1 MSNLKRYGGDEM
13 VNANE
18 LKAEIVRKGYTQK
31 QVAEKLNITPKTLSV
46 KLRKGVF
53 GSDEI
58 EALMII
64 LDINDPVPIFL
75 VRK

>member
-1 MSNLKRYGGDEM
+1 M
-13 VNANE
+13 VNSNE

-31 QVAEKLNITPKTLSV
+31 QVAEKMHISPKTLSN

-58 EALMII
+58 EQLMTI
-64 LDINDPVPIFL
+64 LGIDNPVPIFFS
-75 VRK
+75 

>member
-1 MSNLKRYGGDEM
+1 M
-13 VNANE
+13 VNSNE

-31 QVAEKLNITPKTLSV
+31 QVAERMNISTKTLSN

-58 EALMII
+58 EQLMSI
-64 LDINDPVPIFL
+64 LEIKDPVPFFFSQIVTL
-75 VRK
+75 